1 MTHIRF
7 NSLGILLAL
16 AASPILASAATPV
29 VWETD
34 LAHTRAEFTVSHMI
48 VSKVWGHIPVRQLK
62 IVNSGRTAVP
72 QRVDAMLDVS
82 HEDTDNHDR
91 DADLRSATYF
101 DVAKYP
107 TMTFHSTSI
116 VAKGASDFTVTGDLT
131 IKNVTKPVTFPMHVV
146 GIIPDP
152 RGFRVGYNGKL
163 TIDRR
168 DWGIVDARLTPAGVL
183 LVGYGVDIELTV
195 EAVTN
200 DPALRPSS

>member
-1 MTHIRF
+1 MLNR
-7 NSLGILLAL
+7 LGILLAL
-16 AASPILASAATPV
+16 VASPILASAATPV

-62 IVNSGRTAVP
+62 IVNFGRTAVP

-101 DVAKYP
+101 DAAKYP